1 MMETHDNFYVTLPS
15 NASMTDFP
23 NNSLTNY
30 VTRLAMPIEL
40 SEHWEVG
47 LAEII
52 HPNEWE
58 DEGLP
63 VNLGLADDDDY
74 ALTFTLWVR
83 ADFQVL
89 LVQYVSEG
97 QTVLALNMDKPQT
110 KSIGDEQWYG
120 NVYAVKVPV
129 LGPGA
134 SRTAENV
141 VHRVQT
147 LMGKIQKQLFQSDH
161 GSVQVRWT
169 DKQSPHEKTKVYF
182 YRMRTSNQKSLQ
194 GGFLNFELK
203 RNSILARVLGFGSD
217 NIKEPL
223 QVDASTRYVA
233 PSFPD
238 PVQLEKTAPRML
250 YALFVY
256 CDVARAQLLGDSH
269 TKILRAVPVQH
280 DRPRSVTISQRFSNI
295 YYCRVGKAR
304 FDTVEIDIRDDT
316 GRPVP
321 FNSGRVIVV
330 LHFRKIKD

>member
-1 MMETHDNFYVTLPS
+1 
-15 NASMTDFP
+15 MTDFP
-23 NNSLTNY
+23 NNTLTNY

-58 DEGLP
+58 EEGLP
-63 VNLGLADDDDY
+63 VDLGVADDGDY

-83 ADFQVL
+83 ADFRML

-97 QTVLALNMDKPQT
+97 QTTLASNIDKPQT

-120 NVYAVKVPV
+120 NEYVVKVPV
-129 LGPGA
+129 LRPGA
-134 SRTAENV
+134 SKTVEDVVRT
-141 VHRVQT
+141 VQT
-147 LMGKIQKQLFQSDH
+147 VMGKIQKQLFQSNH
-161 GSVQVRWT
+161 GAVQLRWT
-169 DKQSPHEKTKVYF
+169 DIQSPDEKTKVYF

-203 RNSILARVLGFGSD
+203 RNSILARVLGFEGHA
-217 NIKEPL
+217 NAEPL
-223 QVDASTRYVA
+223 RVNASTRYVA
-233 PSFPD
+233 PSLPD
-238 PVQLEKTAPRML
+238 PGHLEKTEPRML

-256 CDVARAQLLGDSH
+256 CDVVRAQLLGDSH

-280 DRPRSVTISQRFSNI
+280 DRPRSVTISQRFSNV
-295 YYCRVGKAR
+295 YYCRMGKAR
-304 FDTVEIDIRDDT
+304 FDTLEIDIRDDT

-321 FNSGRVIVV
+321 FRSGRVIVV